1 MGSDLYFVNE
11 ESKAAVLTELPDNYD
26 QVEEVHDVEETE
38 QLTRLLSDEQL
49 ASTFVATDED
59 RSVTSEFVDDA
70 MAEQDRI

>member
-1 MGSDLYFVNE
+1 MGNDLYFVNE
-11 ESKAAVLTELPDNYD
+11 ESKAAVLTELPENYD

-70 MAEQDRI
+70 MAEQVRV